1 MSNLETQ
8 EQLLKQKLAKA
19 ISDKAKADREIES
32 LTSEIA
38 TLSIVRT
45 VQREHNRQEFSDTG
59 LAIGDRVRR
68 AKATPASARTLIGVI
83 KGIKQE
89 TLHTPKALCEFSD
102 RSRPFWYFT
111 DNLVRVTPDDELLA
125 RNNTASSNRRS
136 N

>member
-8 EQLLKQKLAKA
+8 EQLLKRKLAKA

-38 TLSIVRT
+38 TLSIARS

-68 AKATPASARTLIGVI
+68 TKATSASARNLIGVV

-89 TLHTPKALCEFSD
+89 TLHAPKALCEFSD
-102 RSRPFWYFT
+102 RARPFWYFT
-111 DNLVRVTPDDELLA
+111 ENLVRVTPNDELRA
-125 RNNTASSNRRS
+125 RNNTTSSNRRG